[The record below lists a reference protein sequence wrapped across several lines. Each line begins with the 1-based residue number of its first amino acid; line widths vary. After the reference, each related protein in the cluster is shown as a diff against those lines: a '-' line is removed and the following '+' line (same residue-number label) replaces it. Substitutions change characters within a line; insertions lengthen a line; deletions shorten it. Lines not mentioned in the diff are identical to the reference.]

1 MLTKVLAL
9 VLVVLIGLAL
19 GIETA
24 RYVHGAGDASTGMV
38 NIHLVV
44 FTGVLL
50 TVLWVSRAWLA
61 RQWTR
66 FTVWFELTLDGLFD
80 FNSLDV
86 GDGLGRISG
95 STSSA
100 LGTPERSAVRLA
112 SDCGVAVKPPDPAKI
127 PTAHPVAV
135 GASSYLIDPAEVPPS
150 MVVLFDETEC
160 VGAGPNGTSVKKPRV
175 SVRVVKLVKEDTPE
189 RAPTATAPQK
199 ERYKIERE
207 IMPSEWGT
215 LPDLSNVKRNRA

>member
-1 MLTKVLAL
+1 MRGVIFSGLLLAAMGCATVGKVG
-9 VLVVLIGLAL
+9 V
-19 GIETA
+19 
-24 RYVHGAGDASTGMV
+24 DTGGM
-38 NIHLVV
+38 
-44 FTGVLL
+44 
-50 TVLWVSRAWLA
+50 
-61 RQWTR
+61 
-66 FTVWFELTLDGLFD
+66 
-80 FNSLDV
+80 
-86 GDGLGRISG
+86 
-95 STSSA
+95 
-100 LGTPERSAVRLA
+100 VRLA

-207 IMPSEWGT
+207 IMPSEWGKVT
-215 LPDLSNVKRNRA
+215 KDAQPGRMM